1 LIKKLKTVEFK
12 FRFPDQQNQITKEV
26 RELFDI
32 SNKFFQMC
40 ELLDEYEVISL
51 DDITNKIFITLFIL
65 YLLLIYPIRK
75 KNLLCATTFVSD
87 HN

>member
-1 LIKKLKTVEFK
+1 MDDSAFIQNLKIVEFK

-40 ELLDEYEVISL
+40 ELLDEYEVI
-51 DDITNKIFITLFIL
+51 
-65 YLLLIYPIRK
+65 
-75 KNLLCATTFVSD
+75 CATTFVSD